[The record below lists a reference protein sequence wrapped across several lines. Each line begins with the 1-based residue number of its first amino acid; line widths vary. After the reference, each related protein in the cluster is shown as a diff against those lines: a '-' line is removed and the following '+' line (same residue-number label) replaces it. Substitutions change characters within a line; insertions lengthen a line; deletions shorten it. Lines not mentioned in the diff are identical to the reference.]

1 MKRTFLLL
9 GLVLLLIGSL
19 SGCMKKAPEEET
31 PPQSQEN
38 PAAPES
44 QETQLNIDLLRV
56 ELSRSGLD
64 TATLAD
70 AVKRLPEILQELFA
84 ECGEIEIDRIS
95 VTVGASPADTT
106 QALAVGNV
114 DLAFL
119 PMEEYLLSEEET
131 RLLYADAYE
140 TDKGVY
146 CAGTR
151 ALICAAPTAYGEQL
165 VQRVSSGK
173 PLSWNELAHA
183 RWGVL
188 GSSSLGGYRCLQL
201 WLMDSY
207 EGKTISELRQV
218 YQYDSYEELFRA
230 AAAGE
235 IDVISVGDD
244 VRSSVEEAWIL
255 DESRTDVSG
264 MRGFGRTA
272 SVWEE
277 LPVLDATERLYS
289 AAVAAR
295 TDSAELSDQRF
306 AAVLKLVLERMAEE
320 EPDLMLSLG
329 AKHFD
334 VVTEE
339 NVAPMRRLLAQEAE

>member
-1 MKRTFLLL
+1 
-9 GLVLLLIGSL
+9 
-19 SGCMKKAPEEET
+19 
-31 PPQSQEN
+31 
-38 PAAPES
+38 
-44 QETQLNIDLLRV
+44 
-56 ELSRSGLD
+56 
-64 TATLAD
+64 
-70 AVKRLPEILQELFA
+70 
-84 ECGEIEIDRIS
+84 
-95 VTVGASPADTT
+95 
-106 QALAVGNV
+106 
-114 DLAFL
+114 
-119 PMEEYLLSEEET
+119 
-131 RLLYADAYE
+131 
-140 TDKGVY
+140 
-146 CAGTR
+146 
-151 ALICAAPTAYGEQL
+151 
-165 VQRVSSGK
+165 
-173 PLSWNELAHA
+173 
-183 RWGVL
+183 
-188 GSSSLGGYRCLQL
+188 
-201 WLMDSY
+201 MDSY

-289 AAVAAR
+289 AAVAA
-295 TDSAELSDQRF
+295 TADSADLSDQRF
-306 AAVLKLVLERMAEE
+306 AAALKLVLERMAEE